1 MPANND
7 EETIM
12 NSIKAMAP
20 ATVANVSCGFDIFGF
35 AVESPCDEVIL
46 TLRDEP
52 GVVITSITGD
62 GGRLPTDANRNTA
75 GVAVQEYLK
84 ATGFDQGIAIELIK
98 NLPLGSGMGSSA
110 ASSVAALVAVN
121 HLMGNPLERDELLPF
136 AMEAERVAC
145 GSAHADNVA
154 PALLGGFVLIR
165 SYQPLDVTRIPT
177 PDDLYCTLIH
187 PQLELKTEDS
197 RNVLK
202 ASVPLRDAVRQWGN
216 IAGLVVGLMKPDYGL
231 IGRSL
236 QDYIAEPLRSVLIPG
251 FERIK
256 ETAVQAGALGA
267 GISGSGPTI
276 FALSVSAA
284 TAEKVGEAIR
294 DEFEGFRVESEVYV
308 SRINTKGATVE
319 SVEQKENIL

>member
-1 MPANND
+1 MKKP
-7 EETIM
+7 TM

-84 ATGFDQGIAIELIK
+84 ATGYNQGIAIELNK
-98 NLPLGSGMGSSA
+98 HLPLGSGMGSSA

-121 HLMGNPLERDELLPF
+121 HLMGNPLKRDELLPF

-154 PALLGGFVLIR
+154 PSLLGGFVLIR
-165 SYQPLDVTRIPT
+165 SYEPLDVTRIPT

-251 FERIK
+251 FDRIK

-284 TAEKVGEAIR
+284 TAKKVGEAIR

-308 SRINTKGATVE
+308 SRINAMGATVE
-319 SVEQKENIL
+319 SVEQKENIV